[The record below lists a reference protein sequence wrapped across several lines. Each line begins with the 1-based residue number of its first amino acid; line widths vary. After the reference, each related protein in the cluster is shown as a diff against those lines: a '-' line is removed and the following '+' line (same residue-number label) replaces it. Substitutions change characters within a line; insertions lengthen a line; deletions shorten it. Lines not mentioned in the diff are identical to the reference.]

1 MTLPSF
7 HRLWLALAL
16 SIFVGILAVGC
27 AMESNSGD
35 VSPAAEVGATTESVP
50 AEEVAID
57 GLPPEFQRLAEVWDL
72 LEQEHIDG
80 KSLDGKQLSDG
91 AIRGM
96 LQALDDP
103 YAAYLRADQFAVESQ
118 DIQGFFEGIGAEVGM
133 RDGVITILA
142 PLPNTPAEK
151 AGIKPGDI
159 ILGIDG
165 DSAQGLSLLEA
176 VSKIRGQK
184 GTSVELLVLHL
195 NTTEPVLIAVTR
207 GVIPLTSVSLAMQP
221 GGIGH
226 LRLSSFNGNTNE
238 ELENALEQFK
248 RDNGVGLVLDLRN
261 NPGGLV
267 SSVVDVASHFLKDGI
282 VLYQIDAQ
290 GKRTD
295 WRVNSGGLA
304 HDIPVVVLVNEFSAS
319 ASEVLSGALRD
330 QGRAKVV
337 GVTTFGKGSVN
348 NLWQLDDGSGVNFTI
363 ARWYTPNGSQ
373 IEGEGIVPD
382 FVQDIPEDV
391 DGDRD
396 AQLDRAI
403 EVLEQSLVTSA

>member
-1 MTLPSF
+1 MTPPSF
-7 HRLWLALAL
+7 HRIWLTLTL
-16 SIFVGILAVGC
+16 SLFVGILAVGC
-27 AMESNSGD
+27 AMESNAGE
-35 VSPAAEVGATTESVP
+35 VRPAAEVDATSESVP
-50 AEEVAID
+50 ADEVAID
-57 GLPPEFQRLAEVWDL
+57 GLPHEFQRLAEVWDL

-118 DIQGFFEGIGAEVGM
+118 DIQGFFEGIGAEVDM

-176 VSKIRGQK
+176 VGKIRGKK

-226 LRLSSFNGNTNE
+226 LRLSSFNGHTNE

-267 SSVVDVASHFLKDGI
+267 SSVVDVASHFLKGGI

-295 WRVNSGGLA
+295 WRVKSGGQA
-304 HDIPVVVLVNEFSAS
+304 HDIPAVVLVNDFSAS

-330 QGRAKVV
+330 QGRAKIV

-391 DGDRD
+391 DGDGD

-403 EVLEQSLVTSA
+403 EVLEQSLVTSG

>member
-1 MTLPSF
+1 MTPPPF
-7 HRLWLALAL
+7 HRIWLTLALFLFA
-16 SIFVGILAVGC
+16 GILAVGC
-27 AMESNSGD
+27 AVESSAGE
-35 VSPAAEVGATTESVP
+35 VSPAAEAGATAESVP
-50 AEEVAID
+50 AEEVAIE

-72 LEQEHIDG
+72 LQREHIDREN
-80 KSLDGKQLSDG
+80 LDGKELSDG

-103 YAAYLRADQFAVESQ
+103 YAAYLREDQFAVESQ

-142 PLPNTPAEK
+142 PLPNTPAER

-176 VSKIRGQK
+176 VRKIRGKK
-184 GTSVELLVLHL
+184 GTNVELLVLHL
-195 NTTEPVLIAVTR
+195 NATEPVVIAVTR
-207 GVIPLTSVSLAMQP
+207 GVIPLTSVSMATLD

-226 LRLSSFNGNTNE
+226 LRLSSFNGHTNE
-238 ELENALEQFK
+238 ELENAFEQFK
-248 RDNGVGLVLDLRN
+248 RDNGVALVLDLRN

-267 SSVVDVASHFLKDGI
+267 SSVVDVASHFLNDGI

-295 WRVNSGGLA
+295 WKVKSGGLA
-304 HDIPVVVLVNEFSAS
+304 LDIPVVVLVNEFSAS

-330 QGRAKVV
+330 QGRAKIV

-363 ARWYTPNGSQ
+363 ARWYTPNGNQ

-382 FVQDIPEDV
+382 FEQDNPD

-396 AQLDRAI
+396 DQLDRAI
-403 EVLEQSLVTSA
+403 EVLEQSLVTSG

>member
-1 MTLPSF
+1 MTPPSF
-7 HRLWLALAL
+7 HRLWLTLAL
-16 SIFVGILAVGC
+16 SLFVGILAVGC
-27 AMESNSGD
+27 AMESNAGE
-35 VSPAAEVGATTESVP
+35 VSPAAEVGATSESVP
-50 AEEVAID
+50 ADEVAID

-176 VSKIRGQK
+176 VGKIRGKK

-226 LRLSSFNGNTNE
+226 LRLSSFNGHTNE
-238 ELENALEQFK
+238 ELENALKQFK

-267 SSVVDVASHFLKDGI
+267 SSVVDVASHFLKDGT

-295 WRVNSGGLA
+295 WRVKSGGLA
-304 HDIPVVVLVNEFSAS
+304 HGIPVVVLVNEFSAS

-330 QGRAKVV
+330 QGRAKIV
-337 GVTTFGKGSVN
+337 GITTFGKGSVN

-391 DGDRD
+391 DGDGD

-403 EVLEQSLVTSA
+403 EFLEQSLVTSG

>member
-1 MTLPSF
+1 MTPPSF
-7 HRLWLALAL
+7 HRIWLTLAL
-16 SIFVGILAVGC
+16 SLFVGILAVGC
-27 AMESNSGD
+27 AMESNAGEI
-35 VSPAAEVGATTESVP
+35 SPAAKVGATSESVP

-80 KSLDGKQLSDG
+80 DNLDGKQLSDG

-226 LRLSSFNGNTNE
+226 LHLSSFNGNTNE

-248 RDNGVGLVLDLRN
+248 RDNGVGLMLDLRN

-295 WRVNSGGLA
+295 WRVKSGGQA

-330 QGRAKVV
+330 QGRAKIV

-373 IEGEGIVPD
+373 IEGAGIVPD

-391 DGDRD
+391 DGAGD

-403 EVLEQSLVTSA
+403 EVLKQSLVTSG

>member
-1 MTLPSF
+1 MTPPSF
-7 HRLWLALAL
+7 HRIWLTLAL
-16 SIFVGILAVGC
+16 SLFVGILAVGC
-27 AMESNSGD
+27 AMESNAGE
-35 VSPAAEVGATTESVP
+35 VSPAAKVGATSESVP

-80 KSLDGKQLSDG
+80 DNLDGKQLSDG

-207 GVIPLTSVSLAMQP
+207 GVIPLTSVSLATQP

-248 RDNGVGLVLDLRN
+248 RGNGVGLVLDLRN

-304 HDIPVVVLVNEFSAS
+304 HDIPMVVLVNDFSAS

-330 QGRAKVV
+330 QGRAKIV

-382 FVQDIPEDV
+382 FEQDNPD

-396 AQLDRAI
+396 DQLDLAI
-403 EVLEQSLVTSA
+403 EVLKQSLVTSG